1 MSLRFR
7 IALISASAVAVA
19 ITIAAVV
26 TFSAAKH
33 ELIAEVDA
41 SLYERADRIVE
52 VENLVELASAL
63 SRFED
68 GLARGPF
75 ERGVRGFDAIFW
87 QFIGV
92 EGLSLFPGF
101 PGGLPVGSEEQAVID
116 GDVASAIR
124 TVNVGD
130 DNLRMLTAALPVGA
144 IQVARSLAEVDS
156 SLEGLASVL
165 RLAAVVGALLAGG
178 VGYMVARG
186 AARPIGEL
194 AEAAEHVAETQ
205 ELAAR
210 IKVDR
215 SDEVGRLAE
224 SFNAMLAALEGSRE
238 QQRRLVR
245 DAGHE
250 LRTPL
255 TALRTNVELL
265 GRVKDIPDE
274 DRDQMIAD
282 INSEIQEL
290 SLLVTELVD
299 LAAEPRTAEI
309 MSEELNLGELADRV
323 ADKYRRR
330 SGRIINVTADDS
342 MLEGG
347 AAQIERAISNLI
359 DNATKW
365 SPDDSPIDVT
375 VTAGRIEVSDHGPG
389 IDEDDRPFVFDRFY
403 RATKDRSSPG
413 SGLGLSIVAKAAKD
427 HGGTAFVADST
438 EGAVV
443 GMALPISSPVPSVP
457 HLGGKYRSGEAAG
470 GGGSEQVS
478 EPRSDS

>member
-19 ITIAAVV
+19 ITIAALV
-26 TFSAAKH
+26 TFNATKH

-41 SLYERADRIVE
+41 SLYERADRIE
-52 VENLVELASAL
+52 QVENVVDLASAL
-63 SRFED
+63 SPFED

-87 QFIGV
+87 QFVGI
-92 EGLSLFPGF
+92 EGLSVFPGF
-101 PGGLPVGSEEQAVID
+101 PGGLPVGPEEQAVID
-116 GDVASAIR
+116 GEVAVAIR

-130 DNLRMLTAALPVGA
+130 DNLRMLTFALPVGA

-165 RLAAVVGALLAGG
+165 RMAAVVGALLAGV

-186 AARPIGEL
+186 AARPIAEL
-194 AEAAEHVAETQ
+194 AEAAEYVAETQ

-210 IKVDR
+210 ISVDR

-224 SFNAMLAALEGSRE
+224 SFNSMLAALEGSRE

-274 DRDQMIAD
+274 DRIQMIAD

-299 LAAEPRTAEI
+299 LAADPPTEETI
-309 MSEELNLGELADRV
+309 SEEVHLGDLVDRV

-330 SGRIINVTADDS
+330 TGRTINSAADDS
-342 MLEGG
+342 MLVGN
-347 AAQIERAISNLI
+347 ASQLERAISNLI

-365 SPDDSPIDVT
+365 SPDESPIDVT
-375 VTAGRIEVSDHGPG
+375 VASGRIEVSDHGPG
-389 IDEDDRPFVFDRFY
+389 IDEADRPFVFDRFY
-403 RATKDRSSPG
+403 RATKDRSTPG

-427 HGGTAFVADST
+427 HGGSAFAGASAT
-438 EGAVV
+438 GAVV
-443 GMALPISSPVPSVP
+443 GIELPIIPPP
-457 HLGGKYRSGEAAG
+457 
-470 GGGSEQVS
+470 GSEQES
-478 EPRSDS
+478 ENL